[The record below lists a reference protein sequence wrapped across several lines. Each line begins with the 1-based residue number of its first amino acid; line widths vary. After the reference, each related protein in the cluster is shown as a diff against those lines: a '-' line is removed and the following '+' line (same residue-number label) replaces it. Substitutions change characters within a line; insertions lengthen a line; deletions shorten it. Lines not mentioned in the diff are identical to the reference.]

1 MQIMSCRFHYIV
13 MQMMKK
19 IPNASS
25 QNIVFFN
32 VQNTPSRHAEKT
44 LAVFFLKIYRTRG
57 TVAFL
62 IKILL
67 MSGFFFFCIKIVKA
81 GFFEKVYYGFYKFS
95 VSQFSPKM

>member
-1 MQIMSCRFHYIV
+1 

-32 VQNTPSRHAEKT
+32 VQYTPSRHAEKT

-67 MSGFFFFCIKIVKA
+67 MSGFFFFL
-81 GFFEKVYYGFYKFS
+81 YKNREGRVF
-95 VSQFSPKM
+95 